1 MSDEFCKKLNE
12 ESHKH
17 ATLPEHQRFGVHF
30 DYKDLVNRLN
40 KVKKERERKFS
51 VNSSL
56 DIRHKPQ
63 ETPLATTRTKKK
75 SFTNIYKEK
84 LVRNA
89 SETGLPNVKTPRPKI
104 KSKFLI
110 PAQSETNLRVEK
122 LKKELKFHPL
132 AKRPS
137 LKN

>member
-12 ESHKH
+12 DSHKH

-30 DYKDLVNRLN
+30 DYQDLVNRLN
-40 KVKKERERKFS
+40 KVKKEQERKT

-56 DIRHKPQ
+56 DIRHKHQ
-63 ETPLATTRTKKK
+63 VTPLATQRAKKK
-75 SFTNIYKEK
+75 SLTNIYKEK
-84 LVRNA
+84 PIRNA

-104 KSKFLI
+104 KTKILI
-110 PAQSETNLRVEK
+110 PAQSESNLRVEK
-122 LKKELKFHPL
+122 LRKDLKFHPL

-137 LKN
+137 VHF